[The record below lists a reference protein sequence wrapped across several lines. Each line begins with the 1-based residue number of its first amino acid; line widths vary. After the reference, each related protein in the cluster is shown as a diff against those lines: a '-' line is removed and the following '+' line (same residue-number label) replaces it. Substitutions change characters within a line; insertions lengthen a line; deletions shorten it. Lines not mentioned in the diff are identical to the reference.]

1 MRLDLTNK
9 NILSAI
15 GNTPL
20 VKINEKLY
28 AKLETY
34 NPTGSIKDRIAL
46 YILSK
51 AEWRGEIKPG
61 DTIVEA
67 TSGNTG
73 IAFSM
78 IGAVKGYKVQI
89 IMPCNMSDE
98 RKQMMRLFGAD
109 VIEVGPSDFQSA
121 IRLRNQVAAQDGYW
135 SPRQF
140 ENLDNIECHAETTA
154 REIIRQ
160 LFVQEQKNIGALI
173 CGAGTGGT
181 IMGCNKTLIKLD
193 ASMKTV
199 LVQPEEDALTHGIQ
213 GINDGADFLVD
224 RSILTDEI
232 KVSTQDATDRARK
245 LAKESGYLVGISA
258 GANILA
264 AERWLESNEIDGA
277 AITFLCDRGERYM
290 SLL

>member
-1 MRLDLTNK
+1 MNV
-9 NILSAI
+9 LSAV

-20 VKINEKLY
+20 VKISDKLY

-34 NPTGSIKDRIAL
+34 NPTGSIKDRIAY

-51 AEWRGEIKPG
+51 AEWRKEIKPT

-73 IAFSM
+73 IAFAM

-89 IMPCNMSDE
+89 VMPCNMSEE
-98 RKQMMRLFGAD
+98 RKQMMKIYGAE
-109 VIEVGPSDFQSA
+109 VIEVGPSDFKGA
-121 IRLRNQVAAQDGYW
+121 IQLREEMAAQDGYW

-154 REIIRQ
+154 REIIKQ

-181 IMGCNKTLIKLD
+181 IMGCHKILSKLD
-193 ASMKTV
+193 ATMKTV
-199 LVQPEEDALTHGIQ
+199 LVQPEEDAQTHGIQ

-224 RSILTDEI
+224 RSILSDEI
-232 KVSTQDATDRARK
+232 KISTQDATDRARR

-258 GANILA
+258 GANILG
-264 AERWLESNEIDGA
+264 AERWLEQNEINGA

>member
-1 MRLDLTNK
+1 MA
-9 NILSAI
+9 S
-15 GNTPL
+15 
-20 VKINEKLY
+20 
-28 AKLETY
+28 
-34 NPTGSIKDRIAL
+34 
-46 YILSK
+46 
-51 AEWRGEIKPG
+51 
-61 DTIVEA
+61 
-67 TSGNTG
+67 
-73 IAFSM
+73 
-78 IGAVKGYKVQI
+78 
-89 IMPCNMSDE
+89 
-98 RKQMMRLFGAD
+98 
-109 VIEVGPSDFQSA
+109 
-121 IRLRNQVAAQDGYW
+121 QDGYW

-193 ASMKTV
+193 KGMKTV
-199 LVQPEEDALTHGIQ
+199 LVQPEEDAQTHGIQ

-232 KVSTQDATDRARK
+232 KVSTQEATDRARK

-264 AERWLESNEIDGA
+264 AEKWLEQNEIDGA

>member
-1 MRLDLTNK
+1 MNV
-9 NILSAI
+9 LSAV

-20 VKINEKLY
+20 VKISDKLY

-34 NPTGSIKDRIAL
+34 NPTGSIKDRIAY

-51 AEWRGEIKPG
+51 AEWRKEIKPT

-73 IAFSM
+73 IAFAM

-89 IMPCNMSDE
+89 IMPCNMSEE
-98 RKQMMRLFGAD
+98 RKQMMKIYGAE
-109 VIEVGPSDFQSA
+109 VIEVGPSDFKGA
-121 IRLRNQVAAQDGYW
+121 IQLREEMTAQDGYW

-154 REIIRQ
+154 REIIKQ

-181 IMGCNKTLIKLD
+181 IMGCHKTLSKLD
-193 ASMKTV
+193 ATMKTV
-199 LVQPEEDALTHGIQ
+199 LVQPEEDAQTHGIQ

-224 RSILTDEI
+224 RSILSDEI
-232 KVSTQDATDRARK
+232 KISTQDATNRARR

-258 GANILA
+258 GANILG
-264 AERWLESNEIDGA
+264 AERWLEQNEINGA

-290 SLL
+290 TLL

>member
-1 MRLDLTNK
+1 MNK
-9 NILSAI
+9 NVLSTI

-20 VKINEKLY
+20 VKINERLY
-28 AKLETY
+28 AKLETA
-34 NPTGSIKDRIAL
+34 NPTGSIKDRIA
-46 YILSK
+46 YYMIAK
-51 AEWRGEIKPG
+51 AIKRGELKTG

-73 IAFSM
+73 IALSM
-78 IGAVKGYKVQI
+78 VGAVMGYKVKI

-98 RKQMMRLFGAD
+98 RKQMMRMFGAEI
-109 VIEVGPSDFQSA
+109 VEVGPSDFKEA
-121 IRLRNQVAAQDGYW
+121 IRLRNEFALVDDFW
-135 SPRQF
+135 SPQQF
-140 ENLDNIECHAETTA
+140 ENHDNIECHAETTA
-154 REIIRQ
+154 KEIIKQ
-160 LFVQEQKNIGALI
+160 LFIGERKNIGAVI

-181 IMGCNKTLIKLD
+181 IMGCYKALSKLD
-193 ASMKTV
+193 KTMKTV
-199 LVQPEEDALTHGIQ
+199 LVQPEEDAKSHGIQ

-224 RSILTDEI
+224 RSILSDEV
-232 KVSTQDATDRARK
+232 KVSTLDATDRARR
-245 LAKESGYLVGISA
+245 LAKESGFLVGISA